1 MAGERVRLIL
11 NRLADITRNRSSEY
25 DSEGQSEMGG
35 QRRCNRAGHFHR
47 RAIWH
52 RRVTPKSIEQPS
64 LAVQRCSTEFR
75 NGTNR
80 SPVASVCRRMGGR
93 SSTRSYEDEAI

>member
-35 QRRCNRAGHFHR
+35 QKD
-47 RAIWH
+47 AIAQA
-52 RRVTPKSIEQPS
+52 TFIAE
-64 LAVQRCSTEFR
+64 LFGIA
-75 NGTNR
+75 
-80 SPVASVCRRMGGR
+80 A
-93 SSTRSYEDEAI
+93 